1 VSQLR
6 IELFTPKLPT
16 DPEDGRSLLR
26 ALGSHLPSWM
36 PKRYGWT
43 EPLRHVY
50 DPERVEHFWGERDG
64 LMFRNADRTVSGDV
78 DGRTGPWDILT
89 KIHLWGQAT
98 RKELEGGVSA
108 FLAECG
114 TTIAQSYA
122 MAHIFSDKQADDY
135 YASWFSL
142 PPDEGVRTARNG
154 PFPYFLRDLY
164 WANVFG
170 PPYAELFG
178 SDKLRSA
185 PAAVVT
191 ELRDGYFYVQVT
203 DSILDLCDTSSIP
216 RFQATRDAIKNH
228 LGPECFYEA
237 GASTPRRAPR
247 WPTAAEEG
255 LWKPQPGVSLSAEAE
270 ELVQELGLR

>member
-1 VSQLR
+1 MSQLR
-6 IELFTPKLPT
+6 IELFTPKVPT
-16 DPEDGRSLLR
+16 DPEDGQALLR
-26 ALGSHLPSWM
+26 AITGHLPSWT

-43 EPLRHVY
+43 EPFRHVY
-50 DPERVEHFWGERDG
+50 DPGRIEHFWGQRDG

-98 RKELEGGVSA
+98 RTELKGGIGA

-114 TTIAQSYA
+114 TTTDLSYA
-122 MAHIFSDKQADDY
+122 MAHIFTDRQADDY
-135 YASWFSL
+135 RAAWFSL

-164 WANVFG
+164 WGNVFG
-170 PPYAELFG
+170 PPYTGLFG
-178 SDKLRSA
+178 ADKLRSA
-185 PAAVVT
+185 PAAVVA

-203 DSILDLCDTSSIP
+203 DSILDLCDTGSIP
-216 RFQATRDAIKNH
+216 RYQAARDAIKNH

-237 GASTPRRAPR
+237 GSAAPRRAPH
-247 WPTAAEEG
+247 WPIAAEEG
-255 LWKPQPGVSLSAEAE
+255 IWKPRPGVRLSAEVA
-270 ELVQELGLR
+270 ELVKELGLQ